1 MMIPKIKKVIL
12 AFSLICGA
20 VIIFSISCKKEEKPP
35 GTVTDSDGNIYKTV
49 KIGTQIWMAENLKT
63 TRFNDGTAI
72 PLITD
77 TTAWA
82 NLSTPGYC
90 WYSNDEATYKN
101 LYGALYNGYTVSD
114 SNLCPTGWHVPSRE
128 EWQQLR
134 TFLGDSI
141 TGGGKLKETGT
152 DHWLSPN
159 KGAKNS
165 NGFKALPAGFRYF
178 HGSFASVLSFTC
190 IWSSTGTGTDDQWY
204 IGLYSGE
211 ASFMM
216 DHRNK
221 TYGFSVRCTKD

>member
-1 MMIPKIKKVIL
+1 MIAKIKKVISVC
-12 AFSLICGA
+12 ALICGA
-20 VIIFSISCKKEEKPP
+20 VIFLSIGCSKEDKPP
-35 GTVTDSDGNIYKTV
+35 DPVTDTEGNTYKTV

-90 WYSNDEATYKN
+90 WYSNDETSYKN
-101 LYGALYNGYTVSD
+101 LYGALYNGYAVSD

-141 TGGGKLKETGT
+141 TGGGKLKEAGT
-152 DHWLSPN
+152 NHWLSPN
-159 KGAKNS
+159 KGATNS
-165 NGFKALPAGFRYF
+165 SGFTALPTGFRYF
-178 HGSFASVLSFTC
+178 EGSFASVLSFTC
-190 IWSSTGTGTDDQWY
+190 IWSSTGTGTYDQWY
-204 IGLYSGE
+204 IGLYSRE
-211 ASFMM
+211 ATFIM
-216 DHRNK
+216 DHRIK
-221 TYGFSVRCTKD
+221 TFGFSVRCIMD